1 MNTISTNSFSGMGAS
16 SSHYTKNY
24 TKSKKKSKNS
34 AFSVHRSMSETGYL
48 MRLAQAKTPS
58 QVAAVIALARADA
71 NAVKQV
77 STYSSEITKAKKI
90 AKSIEKQGNIK
101 SARLRKESQLEKEA
115 KTELSAKKIKRAKK
129 TTEKLIK
136 KRRARKAEERIAIA
150 NSIPIEDRRRRHI
163 DEYVGDYTIPEST
176 TAECTTIEST
186 TVECTTAG
194 IADSS
199 IVGASVDC
207 LV

>member
-1 MNTISTNSFSGMGAS
+1 MNTIFTNSFPGMGAF

-24 TKSKKKSKNS
+24 TKNKKKSKSS
-34 AFSVHRSMSETGYL
+34 AFSVRRSMNETGYL

-101 SARLRKESQLEKEA
+101 SARLRKENQLEKEA
-115 KTELSAKKIKRAKK
+115 KTELSAKKVKRAKK

-163 DEYVGDYTIPEST
+163 DEYVGDSIIPEST
-176 TAECTTIEST
+176 TAECTATEYTAAGT
-186 TVECTTAG
+186 T
-194 IADSS
+194 DSS